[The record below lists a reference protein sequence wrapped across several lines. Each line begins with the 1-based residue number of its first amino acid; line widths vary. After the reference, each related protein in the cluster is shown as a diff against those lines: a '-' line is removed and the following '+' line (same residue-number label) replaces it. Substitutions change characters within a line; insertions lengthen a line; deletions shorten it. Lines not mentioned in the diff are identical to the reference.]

1 MACCVSLPLLFVLI
15 AQATTGVLDGFGI
28 RGGSAYTGS
37 SSSSDSTLSRQL
49 VAASDAARRAVL
61 RGGGVRPLLEIVSL
75 AAGQLH
81 GAGDTAMA
89 QAAMMQQQQGVSHG
103 GGTSA
108 DEVAEAAAV
117 IRNLALDSH
126 GCVAAAW
133 SSCTP
138 VESP

>member
-1 MACCVSLPLLFVLI
+1 LPHLLVAI

-81 GAGDTAMA
+81 GTDETAVA

-138 VESP
+138 VESR

>member
-1 MACCVSLPLLFVLI
+1 MI

-89 QAAMMQQQQGVSHG
+89 QAAMMQQQQQQQQQQQGVSQG

-138 VESP
+138 VGSR

>member
-1 MACCVSLPLLFVLI
+1 MI

-89 QAAMMQQQQGVSHG
+89 QAAMMQQQQQQQQQGVSQG

-138 VESP
+138 VGSR

>member
-1 MACCVSLPLLFVLI
+1 
-15 AQATTGVLDGFGI
+15 
-28 RGGSAYTGS
+28 
-37 SSSSDSTLSRQL
+37 
-49 VAASDAARRAVL
+49 
-61 RGGGVRPLLEIVSL
+61 VRPLLEIVSL

-81 GAGDTAMA
+81 GTDETAVA

-126 GCVAAAW
+126 GCVATAW

-138 VESP
+138 VESR